1 MGISGPQYW
10 YHFKRTDT
18 SKGFQ
23 ATRNSRIKSVPIREI
38 RIGIGLAVPIRM
50 KAYRYCL
57 CFKNSPTAILQVR
70 TDTVSFSYR
79 YGLHVIPIPV
89 TAVPIPEGQKP
100 TNFNGYKAYRYHDTR
115 TGTIC
120 TRSADLAA
128 KSTSTAPNISQR
140 SPTARRWFGMIKD
153 TSKHP

>member
-10 YHFKRTDT
+10 YHFKGTDT

-23 ATRNSRIKSVPIREI
+23 AIGNSSIK
-38 RIGIGLAVPIRM
+38 
-50 KAYRYCL
+50 K
-57 CFKNSPTAILQVR
+57 VR
-70 TDTVSFSYR
+70 TDTVCFSYR
-79 YGLHVIPIPV
+79 YGLLSVPILV

-120 TRSADLAA
+120 TISADLAA

>member
-1 MGISGPQYW
+1 MGISDPQYR
-10 YHFKRTDT
+10 YHFKGTDT

-23 ATRNSRIKSVPIREI
+23 ATGNSRIKGVLIREI
-38 RIGIGLAVPIRM
+38 RIGTGLA
-50 KAYRYCL
+50 
-57 CFKNSPTAILQVR
+57 VR

-79 YGLHVIPIPV
+79 YSLHSVPILV
-89 TAVPIPEGQKP
+89 TVVPIPEGQKP

-115 TGTIC
+115 TSTIC

>member
-1 MGISGPQYW
+1 MGISGPQYR
-10 YHFKRTDT
+10 YHFKGTDT

-23 ATRNSRIKSVPIREI
+23 ATGNSRIKGVPIRAI
-38 RIGIGLAVPIRM
+38 RIGTGLAVPIR
-50 KAYRYCL
+50 
-57 CFKNSPTAILQVR
+57 I
-70 TDTVSFSYR
+70 FSYR
-79 YGLHVIPIPV
+79 YGLHFVPILV

-153 TSKHP
+153 ISKHP

>member
-1 MGISGPQYW
+1 MGISGPQYR
-10 YHFKRTDT
+10 YHFKGTDT

-23 ATRNSRIKSVPIREI
+23 ATGNSRIKKVPILAISIGTALSVPIR
-38 RIGIGLAVPIRM
+38 P
-50 KAYRYCL
+50 KAYRYWCV
-57 CFKNSPTAILQVR
+57 FKNSPTAILQVR
-70 TDTVSFSYR
+70 TDTICFSYR
-79 YGLHVIPIPV
+79 YGLLSVPILV

-140 SPTARRWFGMIKD
+140 SPTAKRWFGMIKD

>member
-1 MGISGPQYW
+1 MGISGPQYR
-10 YHFKRTDT
+10 YYFKGTDT

-23 ATRNSRIKSVPIREI
+23 ATGNSRIKRVPILAISIGIALSVPIR
-38 RIGIGLAVPIRM
+38 P

-57 CFKNSPTAILQVR
+57 YFKNSPTAILQVR
-70 TDTVSFSYR
+70 TDTVCFQYR
-79 YGLHVIPIPV
+79 YVLHFVPIPV

-100 TNFNGYKAYRYHDTR
+100 TNFNGHKAYRYHDTR

-120 TRSADLAA
+120 TSSADLAA

-140 SPTARRWFGMIKD
+140 SSTARRWFGMIKD

>member
-1 MGISGPQYW
+1 MGISGPQYR

-23 ATRNSRIKSVPIREI
+23 ATGNSRIKR
-38 RIGIGLAVPIRM
+38 
-50 KAYRYCL
+50 
-57 CFKNSPTAILQVR
+57 VR

-79 YGLHVIPIPV
+79 YSLHFVPILV

-128 KSTSTAPNISQR
+128 KST
-140 SPTARRWFGMIKD
+140 
-153 TSKHP
+153 

>member
-1 MGISGPQYW
+1 MGISGPQYR
-10 YHFKRTDT
+10 YHFKGTDT

-23 ATRNSRIKSVPIREI
+23 ATGNSRIKRVPILAISIGTGLSVPIRI
-38 RIGIGLAVPIRM
+38 LHLVPI
-50 KAYRYCL
+50 L
-57 CFKNSPTAILQVR
+57 I
-70 TDTVSFSYR
+70 
-79 YGLHVIPIPV
+79 

-120 TRSADLAA
+120 TRSADLTA